1 MATRLPP
8 LNPLRAFEATA
19 RHGSVSAAAR
29 ELNVTHGAISHQIRA
44 LEVNLG
50 IGLFERSGQRV
61 KLSAQGALLLPTV
74 SAAFESIA
82 SATAQITRPATSG
95 DLTIACVPALLSFWL
110 LPRINQFTEQFPD
123 VRLTLVPSN
132 DPAGIHRRGID
143 VHILYGDG
151 NWPDCWVKHWT
162 DLELFPVIS
171 PTLLN
176 KLPLRTVRD
185 LRNHVIL
192 HGDDG
197 REWHAWLAAVDAL
210 DLLRARHHFLTDA
223 RISIEAATYGNG
235 VALGDSMTVVDM
247 LAKGSLIVP
256 FDRSVP
262 AVHSFYVAC
271 RNEMRD
277 DADRQ
282 GFHRLGLCGAGRERR
297 EGRTARLR
305 PLEPAPSRRK
315 AGGSRGAEIPAR
327 SVRAADRQTAVDSDA
342 ATENHAQA
350 PWQEIE
356 PRSHEFVVQSRG
368 SRPCRTAHSGGP
380 GLGARL

>member
-1 MATRLPP
+1 VATRLPP
-8 LNPLRAFEATA
+8 LNPLRAFEAAA

-29 ELNVTHGAISHQIRA
+29 ELNVTHGAVSHQIRA

-110 LPRINQFTEQFPD
+110 LQRINQFTEQFPD

-132 DPAGIHRRGID
+132 DPAGIHRRGTD

-176 KLPLRTVRD
+176 NLPLRTVRD

-247 LAKGSLIVP
+247 LAKGNLIVP

-271 RNEMRD
+271 RTEVRTTPIVKVFIDWVFAALAEN
-277 DADRQ
+277 DARAEP
-282 GFHRLGLCGAGRERR
+282 LISGRSSLRR
-297 EGRTARLR
+297 RAERTAAPAALKSLPGSLALPTGKR
-305 PLEPAPSRRK
+305 PLTAMPRPRT
-315 AGGSRGAEIPAR
+315 IPK
-327 SVRAADRQTAVDSDA
+327 
-342 ATENHAQA
+342 
-350 PWQEIE
+350 
-356 PRSHEFVVQSRG
+356 
-368 SRPCRTAHSGGP
+368 RPGKR
-380 GLGARL
+380 